1 MTICQIAGVD
11 SLRIGTQKKD
21 HWELKSPRKF
31 VEKERF
37 CQDFEGWVESRGGR
51 EEKSILEKSIQEKIQ
66 KMENASVLRAVNN
79 ANCNSGCCLS
89 CIRHYSQQLTFNNSL
104 DSHIIQIITIIITF
118 LQARRLRLREVLS
131 YLPKGTADKG
141 LSRNLSLETTHSATA
156 SLTVARRV
164 DFLERCI
171 GGRAQRIWNTIVQ
184 TWTWFCG
191 HGKSL
196 NVFEQGSGSAFR
208 VLN

>member
-1 MTICQIAGVD
+1 M
-11 SLRIGTQKKD
+11 S
-21 HWELKSPRKF
+21 
-31 VEKERF
+31 
-37 CQDFEGWVESRGGR
+37 
-51 EEKSILEKSIQEKIQ
+51 
-66 KMENASVLRAVNN
+66 N

-89 CIRHYSQQLTFNNSL
+89 CIRHYSRQLTFNNSL

-196 NVFEQGSGSAFR
+196 NVSEQGSGSAFR